1 MAKMLNV
8 KMPEERITTIF
19 NNN

>member
-8 KMPEERITTIF
+8 KMPEERITIF